1 MKVSKKDIDKLN
13 SVLSV
18 EIKKKDYESNVEKVL
33 KDYRKRANIPGFRK
47 GHTPIGLIK
56 KQYGMS
62 VKVDEINK
70 LMQKGLSDYLNTEK
84 LAILGNPIPVEK
96 NEIDWNSDV
105 LAFDFEIGLSP
116 EFDVNLKNKKAIPSY
131 EIDVDKKMID
141 DQIKNIQNQYGKL
154 VSRDKVEDGF
164 EINGTFSNEEFEV
177 ENKSNFKLENVKGKS
192 NKEILSNLKLGESV
206 DLKTKGLFKNES
218 DLSFHLK
225 LNDENKDKIKTVN
238 FSLNEINERQ
248 PADLDQELFDKL
260 FGKDSVKT
268 VTELKKKLK
277 SDAESN
283 FVNQTDQKLLND
295 VTEYLI
301 ENTKFNLPDEF
312 LKKWM
317 QTAGEKKLSV
327 VDAES
332 EYEKSEKGLRYQL
345 IEAKLIEQNDIKI
358 DPSQI
363 KNFAKELIK
372 SQMKQYGQNNPDEK
386 ELESI
391 SQRILSNKE
400 EVKRISDQLLSKKL
414 IELFKS
420 KLKFKNNKVTYD
432 KFIEMAY
439 AKKITNFRII
449 IIIGLWITR
458 RNLKNIQ

>member
-18 EIKKKDYESNVEKVL
+18 EIQKKDYESNVEKVL

-116 EFDVNLKNKKAIPSY
+116 EFDVNLKNKNAIPSY

-327 VDAES
+327 VEAES

-439 AKKITNFRII
+439 AKK
-449 IIIGLWITR
+449 
-458 RNLKNIQ
+458 

>member
-18 EIKKKDYESNVEKVL
+18 SIEKTDYESKVEEVI
-33 KDYRKRANIPGFRK
+33 KDYKKKANIPGFRK

-56 KQYGMS
+56 KQYGIS

-70 LMQKGLSDYLNTEK
+70 LMQKGLSDYLGDEK
-84 LAILGNPIPVEK
+84 LDILGNPLPVEK
-96 NEIDWNSDV
+96 NDLDWNADNIT
-105 LAFDFEIGLSP
+105 FDFEIGLSP
-116 EFDVNLKNKKAIPSY
+116 EFEVSLKNKKAINSY

-154 VSRDKVEDGF
+154 IAKTKIEDGF
-164 EINGTFSNEEFEV
+164 EINGKFMNEEFEV
-177 ENKSNFKLENVKGKS
+177 DNTSNFKLKDIKGKS
-192 NKEILSNLKLGESV
+192 NKESLRKLSIGDSI
-206 DLKTKGLFKNES
+206 DLKTKDLFDKDS

-225 LNDENKDKIKTVN
+225 TNDDNKDKVKNIT
-238 FSLNEINERQ
+238 FLLNEINERE
-248 PADLDQELFDKL
+248 PADLDQDLFDKL
-260 FGKDSVKT
+260 FGKDAIKS
-268 VTELKKKLK
+268 VTELKNKLK

-283 FVNQTDQKLLND
+283 FINQTDQKLLND

-301 ENTKFNLPDEF
+301 DNTKFDLPDNF

-317 QTAGEKKLSV
+317 QTAGENRLDEKE
-327 VDAES
+327 AAI

-345 IEAKLIEQNDIKI
+345 IESKIVKDNEIKI
-358 DPSQI
+358 DHDQI
-363 KNFAKELIK
+363 KDFSKDLIK
-372 SQMKQYGQNNPDEK
+372 TQMKQYGQNSPEEK

-391 SQRILSNKE
+391 SQRILSNKD

-414 IELFKS
+414 IDLFKS
-420 KLKFKNNKVTYD
+420 NLKFKNNKVSYE

-439 AKKITNFRII
+439 AKK
-449 IIIGLWITR
+449 
-458 RNLKNIQ
+458 

>member
-18 EIKKKDYESNVEKVL
+18 EIQKKDYESNVDKVL

-70 LMQKGLSDYLNTEK
+70 LMQKSLSEYLNIEK

-105 LAFDFEIGLSP
+105 LSFDFEIGLSP
-116 EFDVNLKNKKAIPSY
+116 EFDVNLKNKKAILSY

-154 VSRDKVEDGF
+154 VSRDKVDDGF

-177 ENKSNFKLENVKGKS
+177 ENRSNFKLENIKGKS
-192 NKEILSNLKLGESV
+192 NQEIFLGLKVGESII
-206 DLKTKGLFKNES
+206 LKTKDLFKNES

-327 VDAES
+327 VEAES

-420 KLKFKNNKVTYD
+420 NLKFKNNKVTYD

-439 AKKITNFRII
+439 AKK
-449 IIIGLWITR
+449 
-458 RNLKNIQ
+458 

>member
-13 SVLSV
+13 AVLSV
-18 EIKKKDYESNVEKVL
+18 NIEKTDYESNVEKVL
-33 KDYRKRANIPGFRK
+33 KDYRKKANIPGFRK

-56 KQYGMS
+56 KQYGLS

-70 LMQKGLSDYLNTEK
+70 LMQKGLSDFLGNEK

-96 NEIDWNSDV
+96 SDIDWDAEK
-105 LAFDFEIGLSP
+105 LTFDFEIGLSP
-116 EFDVNLKNKKAIPSY
+116 DFEVSLKNKKAIPSF

-141 DQIKNIQNQYGKL
+141 DQIKNIQSQYGKL
-154 VSRDKVEDGF
+154 VAKTQIEDGF
-164 EINGTFSNEEFEV
+164 EINGKFLNEEFEV
-177 ENKSNFKLENVKGKS
+177 DNTSNFQLKDLKGKS
-192 NKEILSNLKLGESV
+192 TKELFKKLKISESIM
-206 DLKTKGLFKNES
+206 LKTKGLFTKDA
-218 DLSFHLK
+218 DLTFHLK
-225 LNDENKDKIKTVN
+225 LNDDNKDKINSVK
-238 FSLNEINERQ
+238 FLLNEINERV

-260 FGKDSVKT
+260 FGKDVIKT
-268 VTELKKKLK
+268 VTELKDKLK
-277 SDAESN
+277 LDAESN

-301 ENTKFNLPDEF
+301 ENTKFDLPDNF

-317 QTAGEKKLSV
+317 RTTGENKLTQEQ
-327 VDAES
+327 ANA

-345 IEAKLIEQNDIKI
+345 IEAKILEQNDIKI
-358 DPSQI
+358 DHNQI
-363 KNFAKELIK
+363 KDFAKNMIK
-372 SQMKQYGQNNPDEK
+372 LQMKQYGQNNPEEK

-391 SQRILSNKE
+391 SQRILSNKD

-420 KLKFKNNKVTYD
+420 SLKLKTNKVSYE

-439 AKKITNFRII
+439 AKK
-449 IIIGLWITR
+449 
-458 RNLKNIQ
+458 

>member
-18 EIKKKDYESNVEKVL
+18 EIQKKDYESNVDKVL

-70 LMQKGLSDYLNTEK
+70 LMQKSLSEYLNTEK

-105 LAFDFEIGLSP
+105 LSFDFEIGLSP
-116 EFDVNLKNKKAIPSY
+116 EFDVNLKNKKAILSY

-177 ENKSNFKLENVKGKS
+177 ENRSNFKLENIKGKS
-192 NKEILSNLKLGESV
+192 NQEIFLGLKVGESII
-206 DLKTKGLFKNES
+206 LKTKDLFKNES

-327 VDAES
+327 VEAES

-420 KLKFKNNKVTYD
+420 NLKFKNNKVTYD

-439 AKKITNFRII
+439 AKK
-449 IIIGLWITR
+449 
-458 RNLKNIQ
+458 

>member
-1 MKVSKKDIDKLN
+1 MPPNFKKIMKVSKKDIDKLN

-18 EIKKKDYESNVEKVL
+18 EIQKKDYESNVDKVL

-47 GHTPIGLIK
+47 GHTPISLIK

-70 LMQKGLSDYLNTEK
+70 LMQKSLSEYINTEK

-105 LAFDFEIGLSP
+105 LSFDFEIGLSP

-177 ENKSNFKLENVKGKS
+177 ENRSNFKLENVKGKS

-248 PADLDQELFDKL
+248 PADLDQDLFDKL

-283 FVNQTDQKLLND
+283 FVNQTDQKLFND

-327 VDAES
+327 VEAEL

-420 KLKFKNNKVTYD
+420 NLKFKNNKVTYD

-439 AKKITNFRII
+439 AKK
-449 IIIGLWITR
+449 
-458 RNLKNIQ
+458 

>member
-18 EIKKKDYESNVEKVL
+18 EIQKKDYESNVDKVL

-105 LAFDFEIGLSP
+105 LSFDFEIGLSP
-116 EFDVNLKNKKAIPSY
+116 EFDVNLKNKKAIASY

-164 EINGTFSNEEFEV
+164 EINGTFSNVEFEV
-177 ENKSNFKLENVKGKS
+177 ENKSNFKLENIKGKS
-192 NKEILSNLKLGESV
+192 NKEILSNLKLGESI

-327 VDAES
+327 VEAES

-420 KLKFKNNKVTYD
+420 NLKFKNNKVTYD

-439 AKKITNFRII
+439 AKK
-449 IIIGLWITR
+449 
-458 RNLKNIQ
+458 

>member
-18 EIKKKDYESNVEKVL
+18 EIQKKDYESNVDKVL

-116 EFDVNLKNKKAIPSY
+116 EFDVNLKNKNAIPSY

-327 VDAES
+327 VEAES

-372 SQMKQYGQNNPDEK
+372 SQMKQYGQHNPDEK

-420 KLKFKNNKVTYD
+420 NLKFKNNKVTYD

-439 AKKITNFRII
+439 AKK
-449 IIIGLWITR
+449 
-458 RNLKNIQ
+458 

>member
-18 EIKKKDYESNVEKVL
+18 SIEKTDYESKVEEVL
-33 KDYRKRANIPGFRK
+33 KDYKKRANIPGFRK

-56 KQYGMS
+56 KQYGIS

-70 LMQKGLSDYLNTEK
+70 LMQKGLSDYLGDEK
-84 LAILGNPIPVEK
+84 LDILGNPLPVEK
-96 NEIDWNSDV
+96 NDLDWNADKIT
-105 LAFDFEIGLSP
+105 FDFEIGLSP
-116 EFDVNLKNKKAIPSY
+116 EFEVSLKNKKAINSY

-154 VSRDKVEDGF
+154 IAKTKIEDGF
-164 EINGTFSNEEFEV
+164 EINGKFMNEEFEV
-177 ENKSNFKLENVKGKS
+177 DNTSNFKLKDIKGKS
-192 NKEILSNLKLGESV
+192 NKESLRKLSIGDSI
-206 DLKTKGLFKNES
+206 DLKTKDLFDKDS

-225 LNDENKDKIKTVN
+225 TNDDNKDKVKSIT
-238 FSLNEINERQ
+238 FLLSEINERE
-248 PADLDQELFDKL
+248 PADLDQDLFDKL
-260 FGKDSVKT
+260 FGKDAIKS
-268 VTELKKKLK
+268 VTELKNKLK

-283 FVNQTDQKLLND
+283 FINQTDQKLLND

-301 ENTKFNLPDEF
+301 DNTKFDLPDNF

-317 QTAGEKKLSV
+317 QTAGENRLDEKE
-327 VDAES
+327 AAI

-345 IEAKLIEQNDIKI
+345 IESKIVKDNEIKI
-358 DPSQI
+358 DHDQI
-363 KNFAKELIK
+363 KDFSKDLIK
-372 SQMKQYGQNNPDEK
+372 TQMKQYGQNSPEEK

-391 SQRILSNKE
+391 SQRILSNKD

-414 IELFKS
+414 IDLFKS
-420 KLKFKNNKVTYD
+420 NLKFKNNKVSYE

-439 AKKITNFRII
+439 AKK
-449 IIIGLWITR
+449 
-458 RNLKNIQ
+458 